1 MTTPSNNDGSV
12 GDSPSALAALYSA
25 ERSEVQSIL
34 GHALTLVNVLVGYS
48 SVVLIAWATRS
59 ETVPHYLIPLV
70 PIPAYIVVAWHS
82 QLNSRVW
89 AHNQVILVLEQRL
102 LDLIPSIKDPT
113 RLWIGHTSGRLVVEL
128 PVLVKE
134 RRFGM
139 AAASIMT
146 YGGVLAVVLALT
158 ITSVFVPVVIN
169 QDWQA
174 LACTMAVLY
183 LIALSLLYTSYKA
196 SFGINA
202 EQMDRWAKSAQQTFS
217 GQFKSRHGYEEWT

>member
-1 MTTPSNNDGSV
+1 M
-12 GDSPSALAALYSA
+12 
-25 ERSEVQSIL
+25 
-34 GHALTLVNVLVGYS
+34 
-48 SVVLIAWATRS
+48 
-59 ETVPHYLIPLV
+59 
-70 PIPAYIVVAWHS
+70 VVAWHS
-82 QLNSRVW
+82 QLNSRAW

-102 LDLIPSIKDPT
+102 LDLIPSIKHPT

-158 ITSVFVPVVIN
+158 ISSVFVPVVIN
-169 QDWQA
+169 HDWQT
-174 LACTMAVLY
+174 LAWTMAVVY
-183 LIALSLLYTSYKA
+183 VTALSLLYTSYKA
-196 SFGINA
+196 SFGISA

-217 GQFKSRHGYEEWT
+217 DQFKSRHGYEEWT

>member
-1 MTTPSNNDGSV
+1 MRADSMTTHSD
-12 GDSPSALAALYSA
+12 DSPDALAALYAA

-34 GHALTLVNVLVGYS
+34 GHALTLVNVLIGYS
-48 SVVLIAWATRS
+48 SVVLIAWATRA
-59 ETVPHYLIPLV
+59 ETIPHYLIPLIPV
-70 PIPAYIVVAWHS
+70 PAYIVIAWHS

-102 LDLIPSIKDPT
+102 LDLIPSIKHPT
-113 RLWIGHTSGRLVVEL
+113 RLWIGHTSGRMVVEL

-158 ITSVFVPVVIN
+158 ISSISVPIVVN
-169 QDWQA
+169 EDWQA
-174 LACTMAVLY
+174 LASVMAVVY
-183 LIALSLLYTSYKA
+183 VVALVLLYTSYKS
-196 SFGINA
+196 SFDISADNLD
-202 EQMDRWAKSAQQTFS
+202 QWAKSAQQTFS
-217 GQFKSRHGYEEWT
+217 AQFKTRHGYEEQP

>member
-1 MTTPSNNDGSV
+1 MTTQSD
-12 GDSPSALAALYSA
+12 DSADALAALYTA

-48 SVVLIAWATRS
+48 SVVLIAWATRA
-59 ETVPHYLIPLV
+59 ETIPHYLIPLV
-70 PIPAYIVVAWHS
+70 PLPAYIVVAWHS

-102 LDLIPSIKDPT
+102 LDLIPSIKNPT

-146 YGGVLAVVLALT
+146 YGGVLAIVLALT

-169 QDWQA
+169 RDWQA
-174 LACTMAVLY
+174 LAWTMAVVY
-183 LIALSLLYTSYKA
+183 VTALSLLYVSYKS
-196 SFGINA
+196 SFGISA

-217 GQFKSRHGYEEWT
+217 EQFKSRHGYEESS

>member
-1 MTTPSNNDGSV
+1 MTTQSD
-12 GDSPSALAALYSA
+12 DSADALAALYTA
-25 ERSEVQSIL
+25 ERCEVQSIL
-34 GHALTLVNVLVGYS
+34 GHALTLVNVLIGYS
-48 SVVLIAWATRS
+48 SIVLIGWATRA
-59 ETVPHYLIPLV
+59 ETIPHYLIPLV
-70 PIPAYIVVAWHS
+70 PVPAYIVVAWHS

-102 LDLIPSIKDPT
+102 LDLIPSIKNPT

-158 ITSVFVPVVIN
+158 ITSVYVPVSIN
-169 QDWQA
+169 HDWQA
-174 LACTMAVLY
+174 LAWTMAVVY
-183 LIALSLLYTSYKA
+183 VIALSLLYVSYKS
-196 SFGINA
+196 SFGITA
-202 EQMDRWAKSAQQTFS
+202 AKMDEWAKSAQNTFS
-217 GQFKSRHGYEEWT
+217 GHFKATHGYEEWS

>member
-1 MTTPSNNDGSV
+1 MTTQSD
-12 GDSPSALAALYSA
+12 DSADALAALYTA

-48 SVVLIAWATRS
+48 SVVLIAWATRA
-59 ETVPHYLIPLV
+59 ETIPHYLIPLV
-70 PIPAYIVVAWHS
+70 PLPAYIVVAWHS

-89 AHNQVILVLEQRL
+89 AHNQVILVIEQRL
-102 LDLIPSIKDPT
+102 LDLIHSIKNPT

-146 YGGVLAVVLALT
+146 YGGVLAIVLALT

-169 QDWQA
+169 RDWQA
-174 LACTMAVLY
+174 LAWPMAVVYVTL
-183 LIALSLLYTSYKA
+183 LSLLYVSYKS
-196 SFGINA
+196 SFGISA

-217 GQFKSRHGYEEWT
+217 EQFKSRHGYEESS

>member
-1 MTTPSNNDGSV
+1 MTTPM
-12 GDSPSALAALYSA
+12 GDSADALAALYTA
-25 ERSEVQSIL
+25 ERSELQSIL

-48 SVVLIAWATRS
+48 SVVLIAWATRA
-59 ETVPHYLIPLV
+59 ETIPHYLIPLV
-70 PIPAYIVVAWHS
+70 PAPAYMVIAWHS

-89 AHNQVILVLEQRL
+89 AHNQVVLVLEQRL
-102 LDLIPSIKDPT
+102 LDLIPSIKHPT

-139 AAASIMT
+139 AAASLMT
-146 YGGVLAVVLALT
+146 YGGVLAIVLALS

-174 LACTMAVLY
+174 LACTMAVVY
-183 LIALSLLYTSYKA
+183 VIALSLLFFSYKA
-196 SFGINA
+196 SFSISA
-202 EQMDRWAKSAQQTFS
+202 EQMDRWATSAQQTFS
-217 GQFKSRHGYEEWT
+217 EQFKLKHGYEERS

>member
-1 MTTPSNNDGSV
+1 MTTQNKNNGLPDS
-12 GDSPSALAALYSA
+12 GDSPAALAALYSA

-59 ETVPHYLIPLV
+59 ETIPHYLIPLIPV
-70 PIPAYIVVAWHS
+70 PAYIVIAWHS

-89 AHNQVILVLEQRL
+89 AHNQVLLVLEQRL
-102 LDLIPSIKDPT
+102 LDLIPSIKNPT

-146 YGGVLAVVLALT
+146 
-158 ITSVFVPVVIN
+158 
-169 QDWQA
+169 
-174 LACTMAVLY
+174 
-183 LIALSLLYTSYKA
+183 
-196 SFGINA
+196 
-202 EQMDRWAKSAQQTFS
+202 
-217 GQFKSRHGYEEWT
+217 

>member
-1 MTTPSNNDGSV
+1 MTRNE
-12 GDSPSALAALYSA
+12 DSPAALAALYSA
-25 ERSEVQSIL
+25 ERFEVQSIL

-48 SVVLIAWATRS
+48 SVVGIAWATRP
-59 ETVPHYLIPLV
+59 ETIPHYLIPIIPV
-70 PIPAYIVVAWHS
+70 PTYIVMAWHS

-102 LDLIPSIKDPT
+102 LDLIPSIKFPT

-158 ITSVFVPVVIN
+158 VSSVFVPVVIN
-169 QDWQA
+169 HDWQA
-174 LACTMAVLY
+174 LAIAMTVVYA
-183 LIALSLLYTSYKA
+183 IALLLLFGSYKS
-196 SFGINA
+196 SFAISA
-202 EQMDRWAKSAQQTFS
+202 EKMDEWVKSAQLTFAD
-217 GQFKSRHGYEEWT
+217 QFKTRHGYEERT

>member
-1 MTTPSNNDGSV
+1 MTTPIEDT
-12 GDSPSALAALYSA
+12 PSALAALYAA

-34 GHALTLVNVLVGYS
+34 GHALTLVNVLIGYS
-48 SVVLIAWATRS
+48 SVVLIAWATRA
-59 ETVPHYLIPLV
+59 ETIPHYLIPLIPV
-70 PIPAYIVVAWHS
+70 PAYIVIAWHS

-102 LDLIPSIKDPT
+102 LDLIPSIKYPT
-113 RLWIGHTSGRLVVEL
+113 RLWIGHTSGRMVVEL

-158 ITSVFVPVVIN
+158 ISSISVPIVIN
-169 QDWQA
+169 EDWQV
-174 LACTMAVLY
+174 LAGAMGVVYVIVLV
-183 LIALSLLYTSYKA
+183 LLYGSYKA
-196 SFGINA
+196 SFDISADN
-202 EQMDRWAKSAQQTFS
+202 MDQWAKSAQQSFAA
-217 GQFKSRHGYEEWT
+217 QFKARHGYEEHR

>member
-1 MTTPSNNDGSV
+1 MTTAI
-12 GDSPSALAALYSA
+12 GDSADALAALYTA

-34 GHALTLVNVLVGYS
+34 GHALTLVNVLVGCS
-48 SVVLIAWATRS
+48 SVVLIAWATRA
-59 ETVPHYLIPLV
+59 ETIPHYLIPLV
-70 PIPAYIVVAWHS
+70 PVPAYIVVAWHS

-102 LDLIPSIKDPT
+102 MDLIPSIKHPT

-146 YGGVLAVVLALT
+146 YGGVLAIVLTLT
-158 ITSVFVPVVIN
+158 IVSVFVPVVIN

-174 LACTMAVLY
+174 LAWTMAAVYATGL
-183 LIALSLLYTSYKA
+183 LLLYTSYKS

-202 EQMDRWAKSAQQTFS
+202 DQMDRWAKSAQQTFS
-217 GQFKSRHGYEEWT
+217 EQFKSRHGYEERS

>member
-1 MTTPSNNDGSV
+1 MTIPM
-12 GDSPSALAALYSA
+12 GDSADALAALYTA
-25 ERSEVQSIL
+25 ERSELQSIL

-48 SVVLIAWATRS
+48 SVVLIAWATRA
-59 ETVPHYLIPLV
+59 ETIPHYLIPLV
-70 PIPAYIVVAWHS
+70 PVPAYIVIAWHS

-89 AHNQVILVLEQRL
+89 AHNQVVLVLEQRL
-102 LDLIPSIKDPT
+102 LDLIPSIKHPT

-146 YGGVLAVVLALT
+146 YGGVLAIVLALT
-158 ITSVFVPVVIN
+158 FTSVFVPVAIN
-169 QDWQA
+169 HDWQA
-174 LACTMAVLY
+174 LACTMAVAY
-183 LIALSLLYTSYKA
+183 VIALSLLYLSYKS

-202 EQMDRWAKSAQQTFS
+202 HHMDRWAESAQQTFAE
-217 GQFKSRHGYEEWT
+217 QFNQRHGYEERL